1 MFALFFRTKRTLEV
15 PLALDGRGRGTRDPR
30 DHGAEL
36 EARLSDESRR
46 RDQAYQVRAT
56 RDQSDP

>member
-1 MFALFFRTKRTLEV
+1 MFALFFRTKRALEV

-36 EARLSDESRR
+36 EARLSD
-46 RDQAYQVRAT
+46 AT
-56 RDQSDP
+56 

>member
-30 DHGAEL
+30 GQGAEL
-36 EARLSDESRR
+36 EARLSD
-46 RDQAYQVRAT
+46 AT
-56 RDQSDP
+56 